1 VFEALDIVKHEN
13 RRIILGRL
21 KNIIQ
26 SDKFKVKE
34 LQYLISLYPTKIK
47 TKAFEQL
54 VELAIQKVVEK
65 NLIPNID

>member
-1 VFEALDIVKHEN
+1 VRYVKTEATAIKYLCNGLEVFEALDIVKHEN

-34 LQYLISLYPTKIK
+34 L
-47 TKAFEQL
+47 
-54 VELAIQKVVEK
+54 
-65 NLIPNID
+65 

>member
-1 VFEALDIVKHEN
+1 MFEALDIVKHEN